1 MFESEAMLNR
11 LNRTYLARVMADY
24 PEKDLDLEPQPGLHS
39 ARWILAHLAIVADF
53 GLKHLGRPM
62 DCPAEWLAAYGP
74 ASPPGTNPAVIPS
87 REDLLAAITR
97 GYDRLIEAAQS
108 APLDLLDRPH
118 DLERLK
124 WTGLAT
130 KGELMSH
137 VLATHFALHLG
148 QLSTLRRLL
157 GFAPLF

>member
-1 MFESEAMLNR
+1 MFEAEAMLNR
-11 LNRTYLARVMADY
+11 MNRTYLNRLMADY

-53 GLKHLGRPM
+53 AAKHLGQPFE
-62 DCPAEWLAAYGP
+62 CPAEWLKAYGP
-74 ASPPGTNPAVIPS
+74 TSPPGTNPAVIPS
-87 REDLLAAITR
+87 REELMASITKGYERVIQAAQAAPAELLAK
-97 GYDRLIEAAQS
+97 
-108 APLDLLDRPH
+108 PH

-124 WTGLAT
+124 WTNLIT
-130 KGELMSH
+130 KGELVSH

-157 GFAPLF
+157 GFEPLF